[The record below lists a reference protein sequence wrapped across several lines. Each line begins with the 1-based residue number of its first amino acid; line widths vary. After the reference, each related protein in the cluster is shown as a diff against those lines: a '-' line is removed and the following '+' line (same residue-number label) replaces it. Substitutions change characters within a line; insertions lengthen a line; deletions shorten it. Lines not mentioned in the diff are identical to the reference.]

1 MRGNLVSLNFKAF
14 YKQRSGLIVKCL
26 EIPHY
31 VYSSR
36 YCYKREKLYE
46 EF

>member
-1 MRGNLVSLNFKAF
+1 MLNLNHHNK
-14 YKQRSGLIVKCL
+14 RSRQL
-26 EIPHY
+26 
-31 VYSSR
+31 YSAYTKR